1 VLIVVLFAAVF
12 ILLRYYEPTDE
23 ERAIRRQAS
32 QRRREQQQSDTSS
45 PFIYAQTSITPVTL
59 TQKVAGFFGMGKSA
73 DDGARKA
80 KTDGKSGRESGR
92 GWIRASGDE
101 WETDANGV
109 HEVQTRSLSGLQTPK
124 DTGEVHG
131 IRLADRSMARDDGS
145 LDRPFQPTYSS
156 NSSMQDL
163 YSPYASSSAPPP
175 LHTAVTRL
183 QTASSL
189 SPSSSSLSASYA
201 ARTLSGSPE
210 PYATGSADD
219 LRPNNGRQFSGESIS
234 TRTSHTGTKF
244 VESLE

>member
-23 ERAIRRQAS
+23 DRAIRRQAS
-32 QRRREQQQSDTSS
+32 QRRREQQQLDTSS
-45 PFIYAQTSITPVTL
+45 PFTYAQTSITPVTL

-80 KTDGKSGRESGR
+80 KTDGKSGR
-92 GWIRASGDE
+92 GWIQASGDE
-101 WETDANGV
+101 WETDANGA
-109 HEVQTRSLSGLQTPK
+109 HEVQTRSLSGLQTPN
-124 DTGEVHG
+124 TGEVHG
-131 IRLADRSMARDDGS
+131 IRLADRSMAGDDS
-145 LDRPFQPTYSS
+145 PLDRPFQAPQPTYSS

-163 YSPYASSSAPPP
+163 YSPYASSSTPPP
-175 LHTAVTRL
+175 LRTAVTRL

-210 PYATGSADD
+210 PFATGSADD